1 MKKVSYHLINNTS
14 LEISREEAL
23 QYINYLVNKEF
34 FYKNDN
40 NYDGLNY
47 EKIIS
52 IEILFQKDDEIQMK
66 IKELKALIA
75 ENYIFKQKYL
85 KRIKSQV
92 FNPTITKKDC
102 DNFKDF
108 LYFGLPRTIKQEED
122 IK

>member
-66 IKELKALIA
+66 IK
-75 ENYIFKQKYL
+75 
-85 KRIKSQV
+85 
-92 FNPTITKKDC
+92 
-102 DNFKDF
+102 
-108 LYFGLPRTIKQEED
+108 
-122 IK
+122 